1 VFGELQCKT
10 GLLLKILAL
19 YSAKTR
25 ADFGVPVT
33 EFERALSEIEQTPS
47 EIAPPVPTSAHMITV
62 TKTIA
67 RKYNL
72 TNINTTVSNKNNRK
86 GNSQSLCYLL
96 RKELSYNYN
105 TKQYLQ
111 SYANSIIIVTR
122 YNY

>member
-1 VFGELQCKT
+1 
-10 GLLLKILAL
+10 
-19 YSAKTR
+19 
-25 ADFGVPVT
+25 
-33 EFERALSEIEQTPS
+33 
-47 EIAPPVPTSAHMITV
+47 MITV

-72 TNINTTVSNKNNRK
+72 IYTNTTVSNKNNRK
-86 GNSQSLCYLL
+86 AIHNHYAIYYAKSLAIITIFETLESL

-111 SYANSIIIVTR
+111 SYAKSIIIVTR